1 MRQLPIRLADPAAA
15 PARLPAGVD
24 VSEAVLQRLRDACG
38 TVLVDGIDEAGRDW
52 WPLSLIWAAQ
62 GRTTARAAAVAV
74 PTSVDE
80 VAAVLAVCND
90 AQVPLTPVAGRSGV
104 CGAAVP
110 AHGGVLLDLQQLAGI
125 RDVDDTSLL
134 VDVLPGTYGD
144 VFEDEL
150 QSRHRLT
157 VGHWPQSMAISTV
170 GGWLA
175 CRGAGQF
182 STRYGKIEDIVAGLD
197 VVLADGR
204 RISTG
209 DQPRQAAGPDL
220 TQLFVG
226 SEGTLGV
233 IVGARLRAHP
243 LPPAERRGAWGF
255 PSFEAG
261 LDAMRRVLR
270 RGATPAVFRLYDAA
284 ESKRSFDLDTHV
296 LLALDEG
303 DAILVDAVLHV
314 VGEEC
319 GAADQLDDALV
330 DRWMSHRND
339 VSALEALVS
348 RGYVVD
354 TMEVTGSWSALPAI
368 YEQAAAAM
376 RAVEGTASVTA
387 HQSHSY
393 LDGGC
398 LYFTFA
404 ALVDPDARE
413 EYYRSVWDVGTRA
426 VLAAGGSLSHH
437 HGVGLNRSRFLSEAL
452 GSAHDTLGAVKQALD
467 PRGILNPGKLGLP
480 SPFGGAPWP

>member
-1 MRQLPIRLADPAAA
+1 MRELPIRLAEPAAA

-24 VSEAVLQRLRDACG
+24 VPEPVLTRLRDACA

-62 GRTTARAAAVAV
+62 GRTTARPAAVAV
-74 PTSVDE
+74 PTSPDE
-80 VAAVLAVCND
+80 VAAVLQVCND
-90 AQVPLTPVAGRSGV
+90 ARVPLTPVAGRSGV

-110 AHGGVLLDLQQLAGI
+110 AYGGVLLDLQQLAGI

-150 QSRHRLT
+150 RAQHRLT
-157 VGHWPQSMAISTV
+157 VGHWPQSVAISTV

-175 CRGAGQF
+175 CRGAGQY

-204 RISTG
+204 RITTG

-220 TQLFVG
+220 TQVFVG

-255 PSFEAG
+255 PSFQGA

-270 RGATPAVFRLYDAA
+270 RGATPAVFRLYDEV
-284 ESKRSFDLDTHV
+284 ESKRSFERDTNV

-303 DAILVDAVLHV
+303 DARLVDAVLHV

-319 GAADQLDDALV
+319 AQAERLDDALL
-330 DRWMSHRND
+330 DRWLAHRND
-339 VSALEALVS
+339 VSALEALIS

-354 TMEVTGSWSALPAI
+354 TMEVTGPWAALPAI
-368 YEQAAAAM
+368 YERTVAAM
-376 RAVEGTASVTA
+376 LAVEGTAAASA

-393 LDGGC
+393 VDGGC
-398 LYFTFA
+398 LYFTFGA
-404 ALVDPDARE
+404 VVEPDARE
-413 EYYRSVWDVGTRA
+413 DYYRDVWDAGTRA
-426 VLAAGGSLSHH
+426 VLEAGGSLSHH
-437 HGVGLNRSRFLSEAL
+437 HGIGLNRARFVTDAL
-452 GSAHDTLGAVKQALD
+452 GPAYDTLVAVKNALD
-467 PRGILNPGKLGLP
+467 PHAILNPGKLGLP
-480 SPFGGAPWP
+480 SPFGDVPWP